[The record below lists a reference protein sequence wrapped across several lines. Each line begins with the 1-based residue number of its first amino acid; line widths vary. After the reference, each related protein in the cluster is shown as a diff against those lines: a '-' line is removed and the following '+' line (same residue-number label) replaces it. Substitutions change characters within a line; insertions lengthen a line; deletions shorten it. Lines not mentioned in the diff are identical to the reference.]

1 MKVTDTAIEYR
12 TSILVL
18 TLLLT
23 VGGAVAY
30 VSLPKESSPSIE
42 IPYIV
47 VTTVYPGA
55 SPGDIEN
62 LITQPIER
70 EVKGINGIDNIK
82 STSTEGVSSVIV
94 EFTPDV
100 SMDEANQKV
109 RDKVDLAKADL
120 PQDAEEPLVSEIDL
134 SDFPIMSINLA
145 GDYPLSRLKEVAED
159 LQDELE
165 AVPSVLQVDLVGG
178 LEREVQVDV
187 DLAKIQGYNLTFE
200 DVTKA
205 IQRENTN
212 IPGGKVDV
220 DKRNYLVRVDGQFK
234 EPRQLEEV
242 VIVAP
247 GGVPI
252 YIRDVAQVRFGFKE
266 RTSYARLR
274 VLRTQDEHGE
284 LHDEHQDT
292 YLQIITVNVKK
303 RSGENILETS
313 EKVQAILSTF
323 PFPKGTRV
331 LVTGDQ
337 SREVRDLVKDL
348 ENNIISGLI
357 FVVSVLLFFLG
368 LRTSLLVGVA
378 IPLSMCLSFLI
389 FKVMGQTLNFIILFS
404 LIIALGMLVDNAIVI
419 VENIYRYL
427 EEGHDHWDA
436 ARLATKEVGGAVV
449 ASTATTVAVFVPMMF
464 WPGII
469 GEFMGYMPMTLIVT
483 LSASLFVAII
493 LNPVITGYLARVEGD
508 TEHPPLNR
516 WIKRGIVLGALVS
529 AAILGIANPTSFLV
543 IILASVLIYPMHI
556 FVLTK
561 LARVFS
567 QQGLPAVVRW
577 YRSFLGWMLERD
589 YTPRFAMLRNAA
601 SLSALAL
608 GLSLALVGGL
618 VMAAAGLNAALVLLA
633 PAGLLVGL
641 GLVLVILHTLELLLT
656 GGWTSLKVGLASA
669 ALTAGFLG
677 MMYVLQPM
685 DPRTIVNLVA
695 VPAVIVALGGLG
707 GTLGL
712 TGKTL
717 LMTDN
722 RARLMN
728 AVLGGLMSI
737 VAMFFVA
744 PTGVEFFP
752 NTDPNLIKVVVEG
765 PLGTNL
771 DASNNLAT
779 VFHERI
785 DKLLADDPATAV
797 NMKNVLVG
805 VGVGGDQQ
813 FGGGSASPEVS
824 NITLNLVDFNDR
836 NESSQVTLAKLRDRL
851 KGLPSAQVNIT
862 RDSQG
867 PPTGPPVNIEVSGPD
882 YERIVSISSEV
893 RALLTKWSKSGEV
906 DGLVDVRDNLDT
918 GRPELAVRIDRVRAA
933 RFGLDTRLIATTIRT
948 GVNGIEASTYRTGD
962 KEYDITVRL
971 RSEDRQG
978 LDAVKNLTIL
988 KDGQQ
993 IPLVAVADF
1002 DVQSGLGSV
1011 TRKDGQRVVTV
1022 SAGVATGKN
1031 AQEILQT
1038 VRTKLSAYQKAL
1050 PAGYTMDYTGEN
1062 KDQEESFSFL
1072 TTALFLGS
1080 ALILMILI
1088 AQFNSVTDPIII
1100 MVAVALSL
1108 IGVLLGLLLTR
1119 TAFGLFTFIGIISL
1133 AGIVVNNNIV
1143 LIDYAHQL
1151 RAKGMGKREAI
1162 IEAGATRLRPVL
1174 LTALTTV
1181 LGLIPLTF
1189 GINMDFVGLLTEL
1202 DLDFHIG
1209 SPSTQFWGPMG
1220 TAIISGLTFATFLTL
1235 VIVPVMYSLVDSTR
1249 TRLTQALGFAHAGP
1263 EAGSVSPTPK
1273 HEQQATP

>member
-1 MKVTDTAIEYR
+1 MKITDTAIAYR
-12 TSILVL
+12 TSIIVL
-18 TLLLT
+18 TLLIV

-30 VSLPKESSPSIE
+30 VTLPKESSPSIE

-47 VTTVYPGA
+47 VTTIYPGA

-70 EVKGINGIDNIK
+70 EVKGINGIDNVK
-82 STSTEGVSSVIV
+82 STSTEGVSSIIV

-100 SMDEANQKV
+100 SMDDANQKV

-120 PQDAEEPLVSEIDL
+120 PQDAEEPIVSEIDL
-134 SDFPIMSINLA
+134 SDFPIMSVNLA

-165 AVPSVLQVDLVGG
+165 AIPSVLQVDLVGG
-178 LEREVQVDV
+178 LEREVQVNV
-187 DLAKIQGYNLTFE
+187 DLAKVQGYNLTFD
-200 DVTKA
+200 DVTQA

-220 DKRNYLVRVDGQFK
+220 DKRNYLVRVDGQFSD
-234 EPRQLEEV
+234 PRQIEHV
-242 VIVAP
+242 VIKAP

-252 YIRDVAQVRFGFKE
+252 YIQDVATVQFGFKE
-266 RTSYARLR
+266 RASYARLR
-274 VLRTQDEHGE
+274 VLRTQDEDDV
-284 LHDEHQDT
+284 LHEEDQKG

-303 RSGENILETS
+303 RSGENILDTS
-313 EKVQAILSTF
+313 EQVQDILKVF

-337 SREVRDLVKDL
+337 SREVRTLVKDL
-348 ENNIISGLI
+348 ENNIISGLL

-368 LRTSLLVGVA
+368 VRTSLLVGVA

-427 EEGHDHWDA
+427 EEGHDHWTA
-436 ARLATKEVGGAVV
+436 AQLATREVGGAVV

-483 LSASLFVAII
+483 LSASLFIAII
-493 LNPVITGYLARVEGD
+493 VNPVITGFLARVEGD
-508 TEHPPLNR
+508 TEHPPMNR
-516 WIKRGIVLGALVS
+516 WLKWGLISTVAVLGAM
-529 AAILGIANPTSFLV
+529 LGIASPTAFMV
-543 IILASVLIYPMHI
+543 VAVGAALIYPAHI
-556 FVLTK
+556 FGMK
-561 LARVFS
+561 RLATVFS
-567 QQGLPAVVRW
+567 QQLLPAVVRW
-577 YRSFLGWMLERD
+577 YRVFLGWMLVRD
-589 YTPRFAMLRNAA
+589 YSPRFSMLRNAT
-601 SLSALAL
+601 SLAALAMGIGLGVLGLIALGIAGLNSAMVLLVPAGALIAL
-608 GLSLALVGGL
+608 GLILV
-618 VMAAAGLNAALVLLA
+618 VV
-633 PAGLLVGL
+633 
-641 GLVLVILHTLELLLT
+641 HTLELLLT
-656 GGWTSLKVGLASA
+656 GGWTGFKLGLAA
-669 ALTAGFLG
+669 AAMTAGFLG
-677 MMYVLQPM
+677 VMYVMQPM
-685 DPRTIVNLVA
+685 DPKTIVNLVA
-695 VPAVIVALGGLG
+695 VPAVIVVLGALGGL
-707 GTLGL
+707 LGL

-728 AVLGGLMSI
+728 AVLGGLLSI

-771 DASNNLAT
+771 DASNGLAT

-867 PPTGPPVNIEVSGPD
+867 PPTGPPVNIEVSGPN
-882 YERIVSISSEV
+882 YQRIVAISSEV
-893 RALLTKWSKSGEV
+893 RGMLTKWS
-906 DGLVDVRDNLDT
+906 DNQDIPGLVDVRDNLDT

-933 RFGLDTRLIATTIRT
+933 RFGLDTRLIASTIRS

-962 KEYDITVRL
+962 DEYDITVRL
-971 RSEDRQG
+971 REEDRQG

-988 KDGQQ
+988 KDGNQ
-993 IPLVAVADF
+993 IPLVAVANF

-1022 SAGVATGKN
+1022 SAGVATGMN
-1031 AQEILQT
+1031 SQEILQK
-1038 VRTKLSAYQKAL
+1038 VRDKLADYEKGLQ
-1050 PAGYTMDYTGEN
+1050 PGYSMEYTGEN
-1062 KDQEESFSFL
+1062 QDQEESFSFL
-1072 TTALFLGS
+1072 TTALGLGS

-1143 LIDYAHQL
+1143 LIDYAQQL
-1151 RAKGMGKREAI
+1151 RAKGMAKREAI

-1174 LTALTTV
+1174 LTAMTTV

-1189 GINMDFVGLLTEL
+1189 GINMDFVGLMTKV

-1249 TRLTQALGFAHAGP
+1249 VRVSRALGFEP
-1263 EAGSVSPTPK
+1263 EAPPAAQA
-1273 HEQQATP
+1273 EQE